1 MAENEWG
8 SLKSLVERYK
18 ETAAK
23 EAAFCKRRTGFA
35 NLDGENEFKADGQKQ
50 IFVPGIYVIGAPS
63 SLGKTTFCLQLLT
76 QLADRGEQC
85 LYLSYEMGELNLFR
99 KLIARDLF
107 ERKLN
112 GKEVTLVSAA
122 DIRRAGT
129 TNADINTSLDSLAD
143 ASTMRIKYV
152 GDWDSSTLI
161 KKLYDFAKSINV
173 APVVCIDYLQLVPAP
188 SSRENM
194 TAKEK
199 VDKLLSDLRKFQN
212 DTSSTLILISS
223 LNRAS
228 KQDNGITLSSFKE
241 SGSIEYTADVIWA
254 LEPAIEGDETFAE
267 AERREREKTCR
278 AMQLRCLKSRED
290 SLYKVFFQYHAN
302 RDCFVPCA
310 EDKIFDEPDTKRRH
324 VR

>member
-63 SLGKTTFCLQLLT
+63 SLGKTTFCLQLLN

-85 LYLSYEMGELNLFR
+85 LFLSYEMGELALLR

-107 ERKLN
+107 ERKSN
-112 GKEVTLVSAA
+112 GEEVTLVSAA

-143 ASTMRIKYV
+143 ASKMRIKYV

-161 KKLYDFAKSINV
+161 KKLYEFVETVDKPPI
-173 APVVCIDYLQLVPAP
+173 VCIDYLQIIPPPPNKATV
-188 SSRENM
+188 

-199 VDKLLSDLRKFQN
+199 IDKLLSDLRKFQN

-228 KQDNGITLSSFKE
+228 KQDNGIIFSSFKE
-241 SGSIEYTADVIWA
+241 SGSIEFTADFLLAI
-254 LEPAIEGDETFAE
+254 EPAIEGDETFAE

>member
-63 SLGKTTFCLQLLT
+63 SLGKTTFCLQLLN

-85 LYLSYEMGELNLFR
+85 LFLSYEMGELALLR

-107 ERKLN
+107 ERKSN
-112 GKEVTLVSAA
+112 GEEVTLVSAA

-173 APVVCIDYLQLVPAP
+173 APVIVLDYLQLVP

-241 SGSIEYTADVIWA
+241 SGNIEYTADVIWA

-290 SLYKVFFQYHAN
+290 SLYRVFFQYHAD

-310 EDKIFDEPDTKRRH
+310 EDKKRRH